1 MDFMKIEKQGDWMI
15 MTIDELIAD
24 FQALIDA
31 SVPPEVDFNLDLD
44 KTLPAQSEDKVVS
57 PLPLADPPDQI
68 LDLTEQSE

>member
-44 KTLPAQSEDKVVS
+44 KTLLVQSEDKVVS

>member
-1 MDFMKIEKQGDWMI
+1 MKIEKQGDWMI

-44 KTLPAQSEDKVVS
+44 KTLPVQSEDKVVS